1 SPSLDRQAG
10 VGVSDRAPRPLGL
23 RQRLAA
29 GAGNHHRSRR
39 PRRRSRPGHEER
51 PVPSSDIPGEQAAGT
66 QPFTAVTPP
75 LSPHRF
81 SADSIWGTTDADRAA
96 CHAAI
101 DGLRNEGIFTPPST
115 QGTMMMP
122 SNIGGAHWGG
132 VAVDPIRQIAVV
144 PVNRVAAVVQLIPRD
159 SFDHAR
165 AMADDK
171 RLGTRVVEAV

>member
-1 SPSLDRQAG
+1 MAAPAPSSGPGIRF
-10 VGVSDRAPRPLGL
+10 RKTRTTRPIF
-23 RQRLAA
+23 RV
-29 GAGNHHRSRR
+29 
-39 PRRRSRPGHEER
+39 EER
-51 PVPSSDIPGEQAAGT
+51 PVPSSDIPGEQAAAT

-101 DGLRNEGIFTPPST
+101 DGLRNEGVFTPPST

-144 PVNRVAAVVQLIPRD
+144 PVDRVAAVVPRVPREG
-159 SFDHAR
+159 FGPVAAIAER
-165 AMADDK
+165 K
-171 RLGTRVVEAV
+171 RL